1 MRMLRRLRRIDE
13 RAYQRAIS
21 VGLPSLD
28 PYTPKFV
35 QATDNM
41 APWFLVAGTLA
52 VTGNP
57 RLRRTAVR
65 AITAAG
71 LANAASSAVK
81 QVVRRARP
89 DSSAVPSTR
98 FPYRNYLSSS
108 FPSGHTAAA
117 VGFAAGVGTDAPRPL
132 TALVGLLA
140 GAVAASRVHS
150 GVHYPGDVLG
160 GAAIGA
166 GAALAAGAL
175 VPPRPEL
182 SFGARAVAAPDHNAD
197 PEGTGVTVVLN
208 PRAADGSVPT
218 PHVADTTTRI
228 SRAMPRAR
236 IVTTTA
242 DDDMAEVMASAA
254 RETQVLAVAGGDGT
268 VNAGARAALDHDRPL
283 LVLPNGTLNN
293 FARTLGLD
301 SVDRALEAYRDGRT
315 ARVDV
320 GDVDGRIF
328 LNTSSFGSY
337 PRMVE
342 RRDRWAHR
350 IGKWPAFALALLQ
363 DLVSVEP
370 TPAMVDGRPTRVWWA
385 FVGNC
390 RYRTHARV
398 PAMREDLADNR
409 LDVRILE
416 ARSPFPRLRAIADVV
431 AGHRA
436 RGGGYTERLTP
447 HLSLAIAAR
456 PRLLAVDGEVVEGAP
471 QVRFT
476 KHPAALRVFVPAV
489 SSS

>member
-1 MRMLRRLRRIDE
+1 MRILRRLRRIDE
-13 RAYQRAIS
+13 RAHRRATS

-28 PYTPKFV
+28 PYTPTFV

-52 VTGNP
+52 VTGSP

-65 AITAAG
+65 AIAAAG
-71 LANAASSAVK
+71 LANAASSALK
-81 QVVRRARP
+81 QVVRRPRP
-89 DSSAVPSTR
+89 DPSAVPATR
-98 FPYRNYLSSS
+98 FPYRDYLSSS

-117 VGFAAGVGTDAPRPL
+117 VGFATGIGADAPRPL
-132 TALVGLLA
+132 TTLVGLLA

-160 GAAIGA
+160 GAAIGM
-166 GAALAAGAL
+166 GAALAARTML
-175 VPPRPEL
+175 PPRPEL
-182 SFGARAVAAPDHNAD
+182 LYGARAVAAPDRGAD
-197 PEGTGVTVVLN
+197 PEGSDMTVVLN
-208 PRAADGSVPT
+208 PRAADGGVPT

-228 SRAMPRAR
+228 ARTMPRAR
-236 IVTTTA
+236 IVTTSA
-242 DDDMAEVMASAA
+242 DDDMAEVMDFAA
-254 RETQVLAVAGGDGT
+254 RGSEVLAVAGGDGT
-268 VNAGARAALDHDRPL
+268 VNAGARAALEHGRPL
-283 LVLPNGTLNN
+283 LVLPDGTLNN

-301 SVDRALEAYRDGRT
+301 TVDTALEAYRDGRT

-320 GDVDGRIF
+320 GEVDGRIF

-342 RRDRWAHR
+342 RRDRWAER
-350 IGKWPAFALALLQ
+350 IGKWPAFASALLA

-370 TPAMVDGRPTRVWWA
+370 TPAVVDGRPTRVWWA

-398 PAMREDLADNR
+398 PALRENLADGR
-409 LDVRILE
+409 LDVRVLE
-416 ARSPFPRLRAIADVV
+416 ARSPFPRLRALADVLV
-431 AGHRA
+431 GHRA

-447 HLSLAIAAR
+447 HLSLTIAAR
-456 PRLLAVDGEVVEGAP
+456 PRLLAVDGEVVEGSSK
-471 QVRFT
+471 VRFT
-476 KHPAALRVFVPAV
+476 KRPAALRVFVPAV
-489 SSS
+489 SSP

>member
-13 RAYQRAIS
+13 RAYQRVTS

-41 APWFLVAGTLA
+41 APWFLVSGTLA

-65 AITAAG
+65 AIVAAG
-71 LANAASSAVK
+71 LANAASSALK
-81 QVVRRARP
+81 QVLRRPRP
-89 DSSAVPSTR
+89 DSSAVPSAR
-98 FPYRNYLSSS
+98 FPYRRYLSSS

-117 VGFAAGVGTDAPRPL
+117 AGFAAGVGSDAPRPL
-132 TALVGLLA
+132 TTSVALLA
-140 GAVAASRVHS
+140 GAVALSRVHS

-166 GAALAAGAL
+166 GAALVAGAMI
-175 VPPRPEL
+175 PPRPEL
-182 SFGARAVAAPDHNAD
+182 SFGARAVAAPDRDDD
-197 PEGTGVTVVLN
+197 PEGAGVTVVLN
-208 PRAADGSVPT
+208 PRAADGGVPT

-236 IVTTTA
+236 IMTTTA
-242 DDDMAEVMASAA
+242 DDDIAEVMDTAA
-254 RETQVLAVAGGDGT
+254 REARVLAVAGGDGT
-268 VNAGARAALDHDRPL
+268 VNAAARAALDHERPL
-283 LVLPNGTLNN
+283 LVLPDGTLNN

-301 SVDRALEAYRDGRT
+301 SVERALEVYRDGRT
-315 ARVDV
+315 ALVDV
-320 GDVDGRIF
+320 GDVDGRVF

-337 PRMVE
+337 PHLVE

-390 RYRTHARV
+390 RYRTHGRV
-398 PAMREDLADNR
+398 PALREDMADNR
-409 LDVRILE
+409 LDVRVLE

-431 AGHRA
+431 AGHHA
-436 RGGGYTERLTP
+436 RGGGDTERLTP

-456 PRLLAVDGEVVEGAP
+456 PRLLAVDGEVVEGAAE
-471 QVRFT
+471 VSFT

-489 SSS
+489 SSP